1 MTALLAERAAEVVS
15 AAQQLLTK
23 RMGAAVKLSDPV
35 ELSGSGRTTVL
46 RVRVAES
53 SFLLPRTLILKQARG
68 AAADRRVGGL
78 APGSV
83 DANFLREAVSYQ
95 FTTALGYAQRPGAY
109 LLAHSMPDRLLI
121 LSDLGENAGLTEVL
135 RSGSQGARR
144 NALMA
149 FAQALG
155 RMHAATVGREDDF
168 SALLRRVDG
177 FQRVA
182 AVQRLDVMAEQAEIA
197 VTAVPQLL
205 RQELDIDVP
214 GEIAERIVRGNRL
227 FTGGRYRAFSPADL
241 CPDNVILNEE
251 GARFLDYE
259 WGGFRDA
266 TLDITYPLV
275 SFPGCLCDFDLSR
288 ECAGQMV
295 EAWRSE
301 VVGVWSAL
309 RDDKVLAERIL
320 EARLIWVWLTTC
332 WFLPGDHAR
341 MAAVREH
348 GLSVSR
354 SVALLKRWT
363 ALAEDARVT
372 GDDAVGDF
380 AEKVAA
386 TLEERWTA
394 DPVAA
399 PAAK

>member
-23 RMGAAVKLSDPV
+23 RMGAPVKLSDPI

-53 SFLLPRTLILKQARG
+53 SFTLPRTLILKQARG
-68 AAADRRVGGL
+68 AAADRRMGGL
-78 APGSV
+78 APGSA

-95 FTTALGYAQRPGAY
+95 FTTALGCDQRPGAY
-109 LLAHSMPDRLLI
+109 LLAHSLPDRLLI
-121 LSDLGENAGLTEVL
+121 LSDLGENAGLTAVL
-135 RSGSQGARR
+135 RSGSEAAGR

-155 RMHAATVGREDDF
+155 RMHAATVGREGDF
-168 SALLRRVDG
+168 AALLRRVDG
-177 FQRVA
+177 LQRVEA
-182 AVQRLDVMAEQAEIA
+182 LDVIAEQAELA
-197 VTAVPQLL
+197 VTEVPDLL
-205 RQELDIDVP
+205 KRELNIDVP

-227 FTGGRYRAFSPADL
+227 FTGGRYRAFSPTDL

-266 TLDITYPLV
+266 TLDIAYPLV
-275 SFPGCLCDFDLSR
+275 SFPGCLCDFELSR
-288 ECAGQMV
+288 EFAAQMV

-301 VVGVWSAL
+301 VVGVWPAL
-309 RDDKVLAERIL
+309 RDDAVLAERLL

-332 WFLPGDHAR
+332 WFLPSNQAR
-341 MAAVREH
+341 IAAAREH

-372 GDDAVGDF
+372 GDDVLGDF
-380 AEKVAA
+380 AEDVSAI
-386 TLEERWTA
+386 LEEHWTG
-394 DPVAA
+394 D
-399 PAAK
+399 PAAAAR